1 MMMRSPISRRTV
13 LRGATALGALV
24 AASPRL
30 SAQQAPARSVKG
42 PAAPLPPRGEFI
54 IRDATILT
62 MDPKINDRATGSV
75 FVQDGA
81 IVAIGTKIESTSAQI
96 IDGRGMI

>member
-1 MMMRSPISRRTV
+1 MARSQISRRTV

-30 SAQQAPARSVKG
+30 SAQQAPARSAKG

-54 IRDATILT
+54 IRDATVLT
-62 MDPKINDRATGSV
+62 MDPKIDDLATGSV
-75 FVQDGA
+75 LRPERRDRRGRLEDRVRPA
-81 IVAIGTKIESTSAQI
+81 RRSSTAAA
-96 IDGRGMI
+96 

>member
-1 MMMRSPISRRTV
+1 MTRSQISRRTV

-30 SAQQAPARSVKG
+30 SAQQAPARSAKG

-54 IRDATILT
+54 IRDATVLT
-62 MDPKINDRATGSV
+62 MDPKIADLATGDV
-75 FVQDGA
+75 HVQNGA
-81 IVAIGTKIESTSAQI
+81 IVAVGVEDRVDRRRRSSTAAA
-96 IDGRGMI
+96 